1 MINLDK
7 HTIHLGT
14 GDVDIDIIETSR
26 GKPVIAF
33 SNTGD
38 GVGQN
43 SVFMGFAS
51 GESIDSMISFLRSLR
66 RNYYPV
72 SQAPLSSTQSFR
84 IYTEDKDT

>member
-14 GDVDIDIIETSR
+14 GDVDIDIIETSS

-38 GVGQN
+38 GVGQD
-43 SVFMGFAS
+43 SVFMGFAN
-51 GESIDSMISFLRSLR
+51 GESIDAMISFLRGLR

-72 SQAPLSSTQSFR
+72 THASLSSTQSFK
-84 IYTEDKDT
+84 IYADE